1 MALLSRPQARSRR
14 LVSAWGGVYRRSA
27 MQDRRRRPRRRRV
40 WLWVLLVAIALLLW
54 CRREAPLTLGTFNI
68 QTFPHPKTLDEAV
81 AAAIAELDADAFAV
95 QEIRDPGRFYA
106 TLDRAS
112 ALTGRRYA
120 AALTN
125 SCRDN
130 SKGRLSVGVVYDTA
144 RLELK
149 THRSLSK
156 GDVCPT
162 GQAPALLASLQT
174 SAGRTLTL
182 VSVHFDSGGEERRF
196 EQRKQQWRWLT
207 SILPALRE
215 EFGDVV
221 VAGDFN
227 TTGYL
232 VENGPERRFIDE
244 TVEHHALQ
252 LPTGALGCSEYW
264 RPDSKVRRWE
274 PSLLDHFLGS
284 QELSFG
290 TPEVLGMC
298 AALACEEQ
306 TTEPPTMGSVSDHC
320 PVRVELRE

>member
-1 MALLSRPQARSRR
+1 
-14 LVSAWGGVYRRSA
+14 

-54 CRREAPLTLGTFNI
+54 CRREAPLVLGTFNI
-68 QTFPHPKTLDEAV
+68 QTFPGEETDPEAV

-95 QEIRDPGRFYA
+95 QEIRDPGKFYA

-112 ALTGRRYA
+112 ALAGRRYA
-120 AALTN
+120 AVLTD
-125 SCRDN
+125 SCRHN

-156 GDVCPT
+156 GEVCPT

-182 VSVHFDSGGEERRF
+182 VSVHFDSGGAERRF
-196 EQRKQQWRWLT
+196 ERRKQQWQWLT

-232 VENGPERRFIDE
+232 VENHSERRFIDE
-244 TVEHHALQ
+244 MVERHALQ

-264 RPDSKVRRWE
+264 QPKKAVARWE
-274 PSLLDHFLGS
+274 ASLLDHFLGS
-284 QELSFG
+284 KELSFG

-298 AALACEEQ
+298 AALGCEVQ
-306 TTEPPTMGSVSDHC
+306 TSEPPKLRSVSDHC
-320 PVRVELRE
+320 PVRVELRD